1 MYKFLYGVTCFL
13 VRIFLVPEI
22 ECSCILCKFLMQ
34 VSTRFLYQIFEHLCD
49 VLYSIFSFYDM
60 FVLPVKV
67 VTALCIIC
75 FLTAVF
81 WSHWWDISSL
91 LTSAC
96 PRWGLWTVR
105 SITSSYIVGAVCSGH
120 CIEYISQSCVG
131 ISHTGSCIAEHVI
144 SASNRY
150 GNIDCINIS
159 SRPYTTSAH
168 LTTLCIYWV
177 FSML

>member
-1 MYKFLYGVTCFL
+1 MVIKLFMKLHVLPPCLILVVVHIMETFVHQFVQLCRMYFAETVLALEYLHNYGIVHRDLKPDKYVSCQTVLIEVTHAEESSTRNMYKFLYGVTCFL

-81 WSHWWDISSL
+81 
-91 LTSAC
+91 
-96 PRWGLWTVR
+96 
-105 SITSSYIVGAVCSGH
+105 
-120 CIEYISQSCVG
+120 
-131 ISHTGSCIAEHVI
+131 
-144 SASNRY
+144 
-150 GNIDCINIS
+150 
-159 SRPYTTSAH
+159 
-168 LTTLCIYWV
+168 
-177 FSML
+177 